1 MAKLLLLS
9 SVLAIIAIPV
19 VAARAKSSQR
29 GLRWTVV
36 GILLF
41 NIFYFFAIR
50 FIYPR
55 LAE

>member
-55 LAE
+55 LSE